1 MGSDPF
7 FNKISLIAI
16 HGKVCMKVKV
26 VNLKGIKRV
35 ISGELL
41 SVIDVD
47 YTQSLSELK
56 TDIEYALPKLV
67 DYNKSKKRFFF
78 SDNRT
83 VKNYARVHEGS
94 HHLDV
99 VDDGVGS
106 LGWLRVEDHEV

>member
-1 MGSDPF
+1 
-7 FNKISLIAI
+7 
-16 HGKVCMKVKV
+16 MKVKV
-26 VNLKGIKRV
+26 VNLEGIKRV
-35 ISGELL
+35 ISGDLL

-47 YTQSLSELK
+47 YTQSLSKLK

-78 SDNRT
+78 SHNRT

-99 VDDGVGS
+99 VDEGVGA
-106 LGWLRVEDHEV
+106 LGWLLVQDYQV

>member
-1 MGSDPF
+1 
-7 FNKISLIAI
+7 
-16 HGKVCMKVKV
+16 MKVKV

-67 DYNKSKKRFFF
+67 DYNKSKKRIFF